1 MKQELTF
8 KSQARIIRTLGD
20 RLISGEVAAIIE
32 LVKNAYDAD
41 AKTCHV
47 EINPSKDILVI
58 EDDGHGMS
66 LLDLQIKWA
75 ELGTYNKFRNAV
87 TKIWP

>member
-41 AKTCHV
+41 ARNCYI
-47 EINPSKDILVI
+47 EINPEENLLII
-58 EDDGHGMS
+58 RDDGHGMS
-66 LLDLQIKWA
+66 FSDVQTKWA
-75 ELGTYNKFRNAV
+75 ELGTDNKY
-87 TKIWP
+87 